1 VLPQPEG
8 ARRPLRSLQ
17 CASTFGIAQGIER
30 ALTLP
35 AGPPRPL
42 RLLDSIAAGRG
53 TTLLTRLRGAAPWNP
68 IPGYT
73 VARVRSI
80 VPRAASAA
88 CAAASRAIGI
98 RNGEQLT

>member
-1 VLPQPEG
+1 MP
-8 ARRPLRSLQ
+8 
-17 CASTFGIAQGIER
+17 
-30 ALTLP
+30 
-35 AGPPRPL
+35 
-42 RLLDSIAAGRG
+42 DSIATGRDPLQC
-53 TTLLTRLRGAAPWNP
+53 TALRGDMSGGHSTWNP

-80 VPRAASAA
+80 VPRVASAA